1 MYEQKLLD
9 VLSEYKTL
17 RIDEQ
22 IDYNKFYLYSLITH
36 STAIEGST
44 VTEIENRL
52 LFDEGISAKGR
63 SMAEQLMNLDLKAAY
78 DECVKVAPKHPQI
91 DIDFLKRLSSIV
103 MHSTGSKYNTVLG
116 EFDSSKGDLRLV
128 NVTAGV
134 GGASYLAFQKVPS
147 RLQDFCD
154 WLNKERSQI
163 DKSDI
168 VALYRLSFC
177 AHYYLV
183 TIHPWVDGNGRMS
196 RLVMNF
202 LQMEFGLVP
211 SKILAAN
218 KAEYIMALQKSREKD
233 DVGIICDFL
242 FNEHANNLRK
252 EIDNFKQSMT
262 NDVVIKSENVVIN
275 VVINDTERQVLD
287 LLRGDSSLSAASL
300 AEKLEMSARQIQRI
314 LASLKE
320 KQIIER
326 IGSNKTG
333 SWLVKWNGN

>member
-78 DECVKVAPKHPQI
+78 DECIRVVPEHPQI
-91 DIDFLKRLSSIV
+91 DIDFLKHLSSIV
-103 MHSTGSKYNTVLG
+103 MHSTGSRYNTLLG
-116 EFDSSKGDLRLV
+116 EFDSSKGDL
-128 NVTAGV
+128 
-134 GGASYLAFQKVPS
+134 
-147 RLQDFCD
+147 CD
-154 WLNKERSQI
+154 WLNKERSQV

-168 VALYRLSFC
+168 AALYRLSFC

-196 RLVMNF
+196 RLVMNY

-211 SKILAAN
+211 SKIIAEN
-218 KAEYIMALQKSREKD
+218 KAEYISALQKSREND
-233 DVGIICDFL
+233 DVNVICDFL
-242 FNEHANNLRK
+242 FNEHAANLER
-252 EIDNFKQSMT
+252 EISEFKRSM
-262 NDVVIKSENVVIN
+262 NDDVVIKPRNVVIN
-275 VVINDTERQVLD
+275 VVINDAEKKILD
-287 LLRGDSSLSAASL
+287 MLRGDSSLSAASL
-300 AEKLEMSARQIQRI
+300 AEKLGMSARQVQRI
-314 LASLKE
+314 LAALKE
-320 KQIIER
+320 KQVIEH
-326 IGSNKTG
+326 IGSNKKG
-333 SWLVKWNGN
+333 AWLIKRNGN

>member
-1 MYEQKLLD
+1 MYEQKLVD
-9 VLSEYKTL
+9 VLSEYKAL

-78 DECVKVAPKHPQI
+78 DECIRVAPEHPQI
-91 DIDFLKRLSSIV
+91 DIDFLKHLSSIV
-103 MHSTGSKYNTVLG
+103 MHSTGSRYNTLLG

-154 WLNKERSQI
+154 WLNKERSQV

-168 VALYRLSFC
+168 AALYRLSFC

-196 RLVMNF
+196 RLVMNY

-211 SKILAAN
+211 SKIIAEN
-218 KAEYIMALQKSREKD
+218 KAEYISALQKSREND
-233 DVGIICDFL
+233 DVNVICDFL
-242 FNEHANNLRK
+242 FNEHAANLER
-252 EIDNFKQSMT
+252 EISEFKRSM
-262 NDVVIKSENVVIN
+262 NDDVVIKPRNVVIN
-275 VVINDTERQVLD
+275 VVINDAEKKILD
-287 LLRGDSSLSAASL
+287 MLRGDSSLSAASL
-300 AEKLEMSARQIQRI
+300 AEKLGMSARQVQRI
-314 LASLKE
+314 LAALKE
-320 KQIIER
+320 KQVIEH
-326 IGSNKTG
+326 IGSNKKG
-333 SWLVKWNGN
+333 AWLIKRNGN

>member
-1 MYEQKLLD
+1 MYEQKLVD
-9 VLSEYKTL
+9 VLSEYKAL

-78 DECVKVAPKHPQI
+78 DECIRVAPEHPQI
-91 DIDFLKRLSSIV
+91 DIDFLKHLSSIV
-103 MHSTGSKYNTVLG
+103 MHSTGSKYNTVFG
-116 EFDSSKGDLRLV
+116 EFDSSKGELRLV

-154 WLNKERSQI
+154 WLNKERSQV

-168 VALYRLSFC
+168 AALYRLSFC

-196 RLVMNF
+196 RLVMNY

-211 SKILAAN
+211 SKIIATN
-218 KAEYIMALQKSREKD
+218 KAEYIMALQKSREND

-242 FNEHANNLRK
+242 FREHAANLRQ
-252 EIDNFKQSMT
+252 EIDEFKRSM
-262 NDVVIKSENVVIN
+262 NDDVVIKPRNVVIN
-275 VVINDTERQVLD
+275 VVINDAEKKILD
-287 LLRGDSSLSAASL
+287 MLRGDSSLSAASL
-300 AEKLEMSARQIQRI
+300 AEKLGMSARQVQRI
-314 LASLKE
+314 LAALKE
-320 KQIIER
+320 KQVIER